1 MKKKNWFGLPL
12 LLAFVIALAGCGTT
26 KAADEG
32 TKTNT
37 PKDSVVIS
45 MDAESEPAAGFDP
58 IMGWAAG
65 EHTHDP
71 LFQSTLLVT
80 NDDLTIGKDLA
91 TEYTISDHGKTWTF
105 KIRNDV
111 KFTDGKPLTASDVA
125 FTYNNAKEQATDTD
139 LSMIDSVEAVDAQTA
154 VFHLNK
160 PYSAFAY
167 LAAVV
172 GIVPEH
178 AYNASTYGQ
187 NPIGSG
193 RYILKQWNKGEQVI
207 LEANPDY
214 YGEKAKMKRIT
225 IVFMSE
231 DASYAAAQAGQ
242 VDVAYT
248 APNYTLK
255 PVNGYKITSFASVDV
270 RGINLPCIPSGG
282 QTAPDASGE
291 TFPAGNDITSNK
303 AVRQALSF
311 AIDREALVKDVLSGY
326 GSAAYSESHG
336 EPWENPA
343 MKEVSYD
350 PQKAKS
356 ILEAAGWQLGTDGI
370 YEKNG
375 KKAEF
380 DLLYM
385 SSNSAR
391 TGLAMAVAEK
401 AKAVGIKI
409 NPKGSSWDE
418 IAKLYYK
425 TPHVFGAGMHSPT
438 GIISHYYTGKN
449 GASYSN
455 PAVDKHIDEALAAP
469 SVEASYPLWS
479 KAHWDGTA
487 GVTPTADSP
496 WVWLVEI
503 DHIYFVKDGL
513 NVIDKKIHP
522 HGYGWTITNNA
533 DQWYWK

>member
-1 MKKKNWFGLPL
+1 MWP
-12 LLAFVIALAGCGTT
+12 
-26 KAADEG
+26 
-32 TKTNT
+32 
-37 PKDSVVIS
+37 
-45 MDAESEPAAGFDP
+45 
-58 IMGWAAG
+58 
-65 EHTHDP
+65 
-71 LFQSTLLVT
+71 
-80 NDDLTIGKDLA
+80 
-91 TEYTISDHGKTWTF
+91 
-105 KIRNDV
+105 
-111 KFTDGKPLTASDVA
+111 
-125 FTYNNAKEQATDTD
+125 
-139 LSMIDSVEAVDAQTA
+139 
-154 VFHLNK
+154 
-160 PYSAFAY
+160 
-167 LAAVV
+167 
-172 GIVPEH
+172 
-178 AYNASTYGQ
+178 
-187 NPIGSG
+187 
-193 RYILKQWNKGEQVI
+193 
-207 LEANPDY
+207 
-214 YGEKAKMKRIT
+214 
-225 IVFMSE
+225 
-231 DASYAAAQAGQ
+231 
-242 VDVAYT
+242 T

-255 PVNGYKITSFASVDV
+255 QVNGYKITSFASVDV

-282 QTAPDASGE
+282 KTTPDASGE
-291 TFPAGNDITSNK
+291 TLPAGNDTTSNK
-303 AVRQALSF
+303 AIRQALSF
-311 AIDREALVKDVLSGY
+311 AIDREALVKDVLYGY

-350 PQKAKS
+350 PKKSKS
-356 ILEAAGWQLGTDGI
+356 IMEADGWKLNADGI

-418 IAKLYYK
+418 ISKLYYE

-438 GIISHYYTGKN
+438 GIISHYYTEKN

-455 PAVDKHIDEALAAP
+455 PAVDKHIDDALAAP

-479 KAHWDGTA
+479 KAQWDGTV

-533 DQWYWK
+533 DQWYWN